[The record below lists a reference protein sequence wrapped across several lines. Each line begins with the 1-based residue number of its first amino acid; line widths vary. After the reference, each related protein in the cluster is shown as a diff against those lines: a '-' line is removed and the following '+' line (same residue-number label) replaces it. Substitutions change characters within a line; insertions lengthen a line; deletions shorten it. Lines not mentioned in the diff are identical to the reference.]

1 MSELKDMEINGQRF
15 GAVVEA
21 ILFASDKPLTAHE
34 IASVITSTELSPPI
48 GEDDVANVI
57 NELNAEL
64 EEQGRAFTIQ
74 VIAGGYVFATQP
86 KYHSWLEYF
95 QHQNAKRKI
104 SPSAVEA
111 LAIVAYRQ
119 PITKPEVD
127 HIRGVDSGYILRQ
140 LLEKDLIEVAGRYE
154 GPGRAL
160 LYRTTPVFLQ
170 HFGINSIDEL
180 PKPREIEEILR
191 DDDMAEHRQLMLELK
206 SELRPPMAET
216 GGMALSKESSDSGK
230 TDQPD
235 ESTQDDAV
243 PDETENRETE
253 PRESAANDTE
263 PTEAE
268 PGDTQP
274 RGSESDD
281 TNSGKGEARGSESDD
296 TNSGKGEARD
306 SESDDTKSGRGE
318 PQGSKSDDARLGE
331 SEPQDTASKGDED
344 AIWLDFGNDTD
355 EDSEGFDHD
364 RKDEDSEGFGHDPK
378 DEKDDREEKD
388 DDIDINRGSDE
399 NRDDDIDI
407 NRGSDENRDD
417 HESHDD
423 DEPNRKD
430 VNDDTRPQ

>member
-1 MSELKDMEINGQRF
+1 MSQLKDMEINGQRF

-34 IASVITSTELSPPI
+34 IASVITSTELAPPI
-48 GEDDVANVI
+48 AEDDVADVI

-74 VIAGGYVFATQP
+74 VVAGGYIFATQP

-95 QHQNAKRKI
+95 QHQNAKRKL
-104 SPSAVEA
+104 SPSAVET

-216 GGMALSKESSDSGK
+216 GGMALPREPAGSGE
-230 TDQPD
+230 TEQPD
-235 ESTQDDAV
+235 KPIADDQK
-243 PDETENRETE
+243 TE
-253 PRESAANDTE
+253 PLNSDDSE
-263 PTEAE
+263 PGEAE
-268 PGDTQP
+268 PGQTEPPEDAAP
-274 RGSESDD
+274 
-281 TNSGKGEARGSESDD
+281 GEAEPREAEPREAESREAEP
-296 TNSGKGEARD
+296 GEAEPRD
-306 SESDDTKSGRGE
+306 AGSREDTSEEDD
-318 PQGSKSDDARLGE
+318 
-331 SEPQDTASKGDED
+331 D
-344 AIWLDFGNDTD
+344 AIWLDFGNDTNEESD
-355 EDSEGFDHD
+355 RLDHG
-364 RKDEDSEGFGHDPK
+364 R
-378 DEKDDREEKD
+378 
-388 DDIDINRGSDE
+388 SD
-399 NRDDDIDI
+399 
-407 NRGSDENRDD
+407 
-417 HESHDD
+417 DD
-423 DEPNRKD
+423 DEDDDDGDHDEDDGNRED
-430 VNDDTRPQ
+430 DEYDDDNDDGKARPQ